1 MTAAIQPL
9 PVFGESHFPC
19 PVHPLHHATNN
30 QRRILLVSVSAGNGH
45 VRAAQAIAAQAWPD
59 FPDLRLQHID
69 MMQIVPTLFRR
80 LYSDLYMKIASGLPE
95 AWGWLYRKTDCEPGN
110 SLGGRLRRGIQRL
123 CAQRLFSEIDR
134 FKPDVIICTHFLPAE
149 VLATAINEKRLDCE
163 VWVQVTDFDLHQ
175 MWLHPGITGY
185 FVANE
190 ELAFRLHRQGVPH
203 KDIVVSGIPVMPVFN
218 TRPDRPEAAARLALN
233 PARPTVLLM
242 GGGAG
247 IGMDPVWITELL
259 KTQPQLQVIVMT
271 GKNAALREVLAS
283 VERAYSDRLRVIG
296 FTEDVAS
303 LMMAADLAITKPGGL
318 STSECLVCGLP
329 MLLVNPIPG
338 QEERNA
344 AFLMQEG
351 VAQRADD
358 PLTLQFRLQKLLSD
372 PERLASMRQRA
383 MALGKPQ
390 AAQQVLGHVA

>member
-1 MTAAIQPL
+1 
-9 PVFGESHFPC
+9 
-19 PVHPLHHATNN
+19 
-30 QRRILLVSVSAGNGH
+30 
-45 VRAAQAIAAQAWPD
+45 
-59 FPDLRLQHID
+59 
-69 MMQIVPTLFRR
+69 
-80 LYSDLYMKIASGLPE
+80 
-95 AWGWLYRKTDCEPGN
+95 
-110 SLGGRLRRGIQRL
+110 
-123 CAQRLFSEIDR
+123 
-134 FKPDVIICTHFLPAE
+134 
-149 VLATAINEKRLDCE
+149 
-163 VWVQVTDFDLHQ
+163 
-175 MWLHPGITGY
+175 
-185 FVANE
+185 
-190 ELAFRLHRQGVPH
+190 
-203 KDIVVSGIPVMPVFN
+203 VFN
-218 TRPDRPEAAARLALN
+218 TRPDRHEAAARLALN

-271 GKNAALREVLAS
+271 GKNAALREVLAN
-283 VERAYSDRLRVIG
+283 VDREYSDRLRVIG